1 MATRD
6 KIYLNNLQFYAN
18 HGLLAEETSLG
29 QRFNVD
35 AVLAV
40 DLAPAGQSD
49 DMYDSVSYAD
59 VYTVIE
65 DVVVHEAPAKLLER
79 LAHNLAM
86 RILGDFPLIE
96 EVNIKVVKPDPPI
109 RGIYD
114 SVAIEIQR
122 DRTWFNKMEQ
132 INQMNEVK

>member
-1 MATRD
+1 MATSD

-18 HGLLAEETSLG
+18 HGLLAEETTLG

-35 AVLAV
+35 AVLTV
-40 DLAPAGQSD
+40 DLGPAGQSD

-65 DVVVHEAPAKLLER
+65 DVVVNQPPAKLLEC
-79 LAHNLAM
+79 LAHKLAM
-86 RILGDFPLIE
+86 RILADFSLVE
-96 EVNIKVVKPDPPI
+96 EVTIKLVKPDPPI

-114 SVAIEIQR
+114 SVAIEIKR
-122 DRTWFNKMEQ
+122 DRAWFD
-132 INQMNEVK
+132 QMNEVK

>member
-18 HGLLAEETSLG
+18 HGLLAEETVLG

-65 DVVVHEAPAKLLER
+65 DVVVHEAPTKLLER
-79 LAHNLAM
+79 LAHKLAM
-86 RILGDFPLIE
+86 RILGDFPLVE
-96 EVNIKVVKPDPPI
+96 EVTIKVVKPDPHI

>member
-18 HGLLAEETSLG
+18 HGLLAEETALG

-79 LAHNLAM
+79 LAHKLAM
-86 RILGDFPLIE
+86 RILGE
-96 EVNIKVVKPDPPI
+96 
-109 RGIYD
+109 
-114 SVAIEIQR
+114 
-122 DRTWFNKMEQ
+122 
-132 INQMNEVK
+132 

>member
-18 HGLLAEETSLG
+18 HGLLPEETTLG

-79 LAHNLAM
+79 LAHKLAM
-86 RILGDFPLIE
+86 RILGDFPLVE
-96 EVNIKVVKPDPPI
+96 EVTIKVVKPDPPI
-109 RGIYD
+109 RGIYE

-122 DRTWFNKMEQ
+122 DRAWLNQ
-132 INQMNEVK
+132 INKMNEVK

>member
-18 HGLLAEETSLG
+18 HGLLAEETTLG

-49 DMYDSVSYAD
+49 NMYDSVSYAD

-65 DVVVHEAPAKLLER
+65 DVVVHEAPTKLLER
-79 LAHNLAM
+79 LAHKLAM
-86 RILGDFPLIE
+86 RILGDFPHVE
-96 EVNIKVVKPDPPI
+96 EVTIKVVKPDPPI

-122 DRTWFNKMEQ
+122 DRAWLDQ
-132 INQMNEVK
+132 IKQMNEVK